1 MFNFQNN
8 NIKSI
13 DFSKFKT
20 SGVTNMA
27 HMFSF
32 SSFGS
37 LNLNSFDTSN
47 VNSMEYM
54 FEGCSS
60 LVSLNLNSFDTSNVT
75 NMDSMFKE
83 CSSLESLI
91 LNSFDTSKVTNMNNM
106 FARCSSL
113 ISVNLNNFDTSNV
126 TNMESM
132 FQDCSSLVSLN
143 LNNFH
148 FNNKNLYSM
157 FSTINENLVVCINE
171 TRETNLGL
179 PYGLKINCDPICY
192 DNIYYF
198 CLSDICPKNYS
209 KLIREKKL
217 CIIDCNLDDIY
228 KYDYNDTCYEY
239 PLNYTNVTNQYY
251 TDFTNIEILISDKLT
266 NIDITQDI
274 NSYHFETD
282 NSDINTILI
291 DSEEVL
297 NSEPMNSLYN
307 SQGELY
313 ILNQTT
319 PINLTEEINKDFT
332 EYTNNIILISDKLTN
347 IDITQDTHS
356 YHFETDN
363 SDINTIL
370 IDSEQLINSD
380 KENSLN
386 NILEELSILNTET
399 ILNEK
404 KIDEILENIDNM
416 ILDGNSDEIIAK
428 IKNGEELIFIDN
440 YNIGISLSSSE
451 NEKIINLCE
460 CENKLKEIYNISKNE
475 SLFIYKMIVRKDDM
489 KTPRIEYK
497 IYYPLYKNKMKLLNL
512 TICKN
517 ITIEIYI
524 PKIFNNQKEID
535 QANSSSK
542 SYNDICDK
550 DTTDKGTYIPLNDR
564 KDIYVNNELYPCE
577 ENCKFGDY
585 EKNIEKVK
593 CICNTKLDF
602 RLYSEIKKN
611 KTLLLVGFKDI
622 KNIININIMKCYKN
636 LFNNNWLS
644 NNIGFYLIL
653 SIILFHLISVIIFYK
668 KDFDIIKNIISNHVF
683 RIAKINIFNNKKPTI
698 RRKKVKSN
706 NKNRLT
712 SKIKNKKIGKNKSKK
727 KNKIKSPPIKKNKKC
742 IKNKR
747 KKNFHINVIQTN
759 NLIENININ
768 DNSRN
773 ILNNNKKPKTNIT
786 LKYTIYELN
795 NSTYKE
801 AIIKDKRT
809 YVQYYL
815 SLIQTKHLLF
825 FSFCSSND
833 YNSKIIKILLFFILF
848 VVYLIINALFFNDST
863 MHKLYDDKGKYNI
876 LYQIPQII
884 YSSLISSVISKILK
898 LLALSEQN
906 ILELKNIKNKN
917 LLVEE
922 SKNIYNYLYTKFILF
937 FLISFILLIIFWYYL
952 SIFCAIYGNT
962 QIHLIKDTS
971 ISFGL
976 SMIYPFALYLLP
988 GIFRIPSLRS
998 KNSTLMYNFSKLL
1011 QLI

>member
-1 MFNFQNN
+1 
-8 NIKSI
+8 
-13 DFSKFKT
+13 
-20 SGVTNMA
+20 
-27 HMFSF
+27 
-32 SSFGS
+32 
-37 LNLNSFDTSN
+37 
-47 VNSMEYM
+47 
-54 FEGCSS
+54 
-60 LVSLNLNSFDTSNVT
+60 
-75 NMDSMFKE
+75 
-83 CSSLESLI
+83 
-91 LNSFDTSKVTNMNNM
+91 
-106 FARCSSL
+106 
-113 ISVNLNNFDTSNV
+113 
-126 TNMESM
+126 
-132 FQDCSSLVSLN
+132 
-143 LNNFH
+143 
-148 FNNKNLYSM
+148 
-157 FSTINENLVVCINE
+157 
-171 TRETNLGL
+171 
-179 PYGLKINCDPICY
+179 
-192 DNIYYF
+192 
-198 CLSDICPKNYS
+198 
-209 KLIREKKL
+209 
-217 CIIDCNLDDIY
+217 
-228 KYDYNDTCYEY
+228 
-239 PLNYTNVTNQYY
+239 
-251 TDFTNIEILISDKLT
+251 
-266 NIDITQDI
+266 
-274 NSYHFETD
+274 
-282 NSDINTILI
+282 
-291 DSEEVL
+291 
-297 NSEPMNSLYN
+297 MNSLYN

-356 YHFETDN
+356 YH
-363 SDINTIL
+363 
-370 IDSEQLINSD
+370 DSEQLINSD

-542 SYNDICDK
+542 HYNDICDK

-593 CICNTKLDF
+593 CLCNTKLDF

-636 LFNNNWLS
+636 LFNNNGLS

-683 RIAKINIFNNKKPTI
+683 RIAKINIFNNKNPTI
-698 RRKKVKSN
+698 RRIRVKSN

-962 QIHLIKDTS
+962 QIHLIKDTL